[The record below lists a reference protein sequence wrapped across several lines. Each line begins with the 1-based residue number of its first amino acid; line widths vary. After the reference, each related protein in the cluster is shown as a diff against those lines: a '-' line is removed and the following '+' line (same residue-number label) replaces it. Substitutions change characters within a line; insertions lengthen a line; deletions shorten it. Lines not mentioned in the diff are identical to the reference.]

1 MRKYSRLSDIPHG
14 RAAGCISSGCLVL
27 EGGAFRGV
35 YTSGVIDALMLG
47 GINLECTI
55 GVSAGAMNG
64 LNYAAG
70 EIGRAGT
77 INLTY
82 RHDRRYVGLRPLMH
96 DKGIIGFDFVFNTLG
111 EELPFDM
118 EAFLSSPRRFV
129 ACATNCLTGRPE
141 YFEKSCGDIY
151 RAIQASASM
160 PIVSKPVMIN
170 GIPYL
175 DGGCSSKIPIDWALA
190 QGYSKIILV
199 RSREKAFRRPP
210 ESERSRRLKR
220 KFYSKKY
227 PMLLAALLEE
237 SERYNALCDR
247 TDALEASGRVFV
259 ISPSQPVTVSRLEG
273 DMEKLG
279 ALYRLGFEDT
289 RHLLPAISEYLKL

>member
-47 GINLECTI
+47 GINLECTA

-96 DKGIIGFDFVFNTLG
+96 DKGIIGFYFVFNTLG

-118 EAFLSSPRRFV
+118 EAFLSSP
-129 ACATNCLTGRPE
+129 
-141 YFEKSCGDIY
+141 
-151 RAIQASASM
+151 
-160 PIVSKPVMIN
+160 
-170 GIPYL
+170 
-175 DGGCSSKIPIDWALA
+175 
-190 QGYSKIILV
+190 
-199 RSREKAFRRPP
+199 
-210 ESERSRRLKR
+210 
-220 KFYSKKY
+220 
-227 PMLLAALLEE
+227 AAL
-237 SERYNALCDR
+237 
-247 TDALEASGRVFV
+247 
-259 ISPSQPVTVSRLEG
+259 SPAPQTV
-273 DMEKLG
+273 
-279 ALYRLGFEDT
+279 
-289 RHLLPAISEYLKL
+289 